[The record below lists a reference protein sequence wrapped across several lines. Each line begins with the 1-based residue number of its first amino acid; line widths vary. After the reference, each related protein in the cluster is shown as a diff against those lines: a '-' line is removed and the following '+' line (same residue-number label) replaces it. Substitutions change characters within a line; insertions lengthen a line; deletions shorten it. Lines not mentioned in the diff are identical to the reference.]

1 MQRIASRIAADTLRS
16 HIGREADHVMIASK
30 CTNHGEWEI
39 HHNEIWRRDARRA
52 EPVSPQ
58 VRDEPC
64 QRTRPEKNQGAYVTR
79 VPLRDGVRQCEIDL
93 VLPTL
98 LISDGNSGRR
108 RKNTR
113 HDEHCRDL
121 THAPTGATR
130 MPRAR
135 PRSFNAKA

>member
-1 MQRIASRIAADTLRS
+1 MQRIASRIAFDTLCSR
-16 HIGREADHVMIASK
+16 IGRKADHITIASD
-30 CTNHGEWEI
+30 CTKHGKWEI
-39 HHNEIWRRDARRA
+39 QRNEVWRRDVRGA
-52 EPVSPQ
+52 EPMLSQ

-64 QRTRPEKNQGAYVTR
+64 QGTRSEKNQGAYVIR
-79 VPLRDGVRQCEIDL
+79 VPLRDLVRQCEIEL
-93 VLPTL
+93 TLPTP